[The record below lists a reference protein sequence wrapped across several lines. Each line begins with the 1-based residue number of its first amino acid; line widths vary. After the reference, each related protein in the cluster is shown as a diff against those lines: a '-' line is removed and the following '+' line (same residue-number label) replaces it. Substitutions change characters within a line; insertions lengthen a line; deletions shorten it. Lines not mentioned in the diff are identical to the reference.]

1 MILKIDS
8 TETSL
13 KFMEVYHPNVQEG
26 RNVYQTLYED
36 FFKFLT
42 NQHIESK
49 KLIKR
54 TRISTIE
61 DSLNITII
69 PTVERLL
76 LFGVISDLDFIVE
89 KYKSKITVDIVINT
103 IDPNPIKIIFASLQR
118 LDLIPKVL
126 GILEKK

>member
-1 MILKIDS
+1 MFIKHYMKI
-8 TETSL
+8 
-13 KFMEVYHPNVQEG
+13 
-26 RNVYQTLYED
+26 